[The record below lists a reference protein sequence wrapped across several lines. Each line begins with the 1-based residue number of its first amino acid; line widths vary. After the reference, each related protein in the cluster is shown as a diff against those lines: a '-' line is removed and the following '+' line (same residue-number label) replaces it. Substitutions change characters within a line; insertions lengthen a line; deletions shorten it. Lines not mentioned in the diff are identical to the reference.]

1 VAANVFNKASLLRD
15 TTLALLEREIVLPG
29 LVWRDPGGSFRG
41 ALGDTISLRLPAY
54 AEARTR
60 TLRSGAARTKD
71 TLHERVVDVKL
82 DTDIYFDVDVTVE
95 QLTLDIRDFGA
106 QVLNPIVSAHV
117 RRYEQIVAD
126 LMADADYPDDH
137 NFELN
142 ASDPYHSFVD
152 ARKLLNDARVP
163 MDGRVAV
170 VGSSVEAALLKSEQ
184 FARADQAGDAN
195 ALRGAI
201 IGRVAGF
208 NVVTAP
214 AVDPDEAYVFHRTAF
229 ALSSQA
235 PDVPQGASAG
245 FYASG
250 GGFSMLVVQNMAADD
265 IIDQVKTS
273 AFAGAQVVK
282 DHGEFVGGRWVPSTD
297 PDLEDGTDLEFVRAV
312 RIGPEAS

>member
-1 VAANVFNKASLLRD
+1 MAANVFNKAQILRD

-60 TLRSGAARTKD
+60 VLRSGSARTKD
-71 TLHERVVDVKL
+71 HLHERVVDVKL

-95 QLTLDIRDFGA
+95 QLTLDVRDFSA
-106 QVLNPIVSAHV
+106 QVLNPIVAAHV

-126 LMADADYPDDH
+126 LMANADYPAAH
-137 NFELN
+137 NIELDV
-142 ASDPYHSFVD
+142 SDPYNTFVD

-170 VGSSVEAALLKSEQ
+170 VGSSVEAALLKSPQ

-195 ALRGAI
+195 ALRGATV
-201 IGRVAGF
+201 GRVAGF

-214 AVDPDEAYVFHRTAF
+214 VLDPDEGYVFHRTAF

-245 FYASG
+245 FQASG

-265 IIDQVKTS
+265 IIDQIKTS
-273 AFAGAQVVK
+273 AFAGAQIVE
-282 DHGEFVGGRWVPSTD
+282 DHGEFTNGQWTPSDD
-297 PDLEDGTDLEFVRAV
+297 PDVENGTDLEFVRAV
-312 RIGPEAS
+312 RIGPAGS